1 MFQRIPLLVLLAL
14 LACCSGWARAQNL
27 QADQQAYCSYL
38 SEQAKAQSDLL
49 RTPNAIGGFTQPE
62 TGLPTQVV
70 AGASL
75 NLSNLRKSGI
85 TLEEA
90 RRNCDDYKASTDV
103 QLVLQYAISN
113 LEKGALTHRLSLI
126 EQATQSLNALIDETG
141 KMIAAQNMTRPMLQ
155 ALVSDRIKLESDRAD
170 TESKIAALYVPALSS
185 RPLKQQVAAK
195 QAGDEEEQRAQAKLQ
210 RQNNWDVALSVG
222 MHQQVNPAAGGLE
235 PYGQVTVSY
244 NLASRA
250 IDRHLDRSIDAY
262 SDWKKVQESDAAR
275 GMEILRGQ
283 VEGNIAAQQKRFEA
297 LQQETGA
304 MDKDL
309 QVTANADTSASLD
322 YHNQLAAT
330 QLLLGIETGDAA
342 FRLEHLREFLSKN
355 F

>member
-1 MFQRIPLLVLLAL
+1 MLSLVSLLFFIVSLF
-14 LACCSGWARAQNL
+14 SGVQGARAQTL
-27 QADQQAYCSYL
+27 QADQQAYCTYL
-38 SEQAKAQSDLL
+38 TEQAKAQSDLL
-49 RTPNAIGGFTQPE
+49 RTPNAVGGLTQPE

-75 NLSNLRKSGI
+75 SLSSLRKSGI

-90 RRNCDDYKASTDV
+90 RANCNAYKTSSNV
-103 QLVLQYAISN
+103 QLVLQYAIPSI
-113 LEKGALTHRLSLI
+113 EKDALTNRLTLI
-126 EQATQSLNALIDETG
+126 DQATQSLSELIGQTT
-141 KMIAAQNMTRPMLQ
+141 KMIAAENMTRPMLQ

-170 TESKIAALYVPALSS
+170 TESKIAALYVPVLPDQ
-185 RPLKQQVAAK
+185 PLIQQVAAK
-195 QAGDEEEQRAQAKLQ
+195 QSNDGNEQRTQAKLQ

-222 MHQQVNPAAGGLE
+222 MHQQVNPAAGGPE
-235 PYGQVTVSY
+235 PYGQVSVSY
-244 NLASRA
+244 NIASRA
-250 IDRHLDRSIDAY
+250 IDRHLDRSVAAY
-262 SDWKKVQESDAAR
+262 SDWKKVQESDVAR

-283 VEGNIAAQQKRFEA
+283 VEGNIAAQQRRLDT

-309 QVTANADTSASLD
+309 QLTATPDTSASLD
-322 YHNQLAAT
+322 YHNQLTAT

-342 FRLEHLREFLSKN
+342 YRLEHLHEFLSRN

>member
-1 MFQRIPLLVLLAL
+1 MSQRIPLLVLVAS
-14 LACCSGWARAQNL
+14 LACSGRWARAQNL
-27 QADQQAYCSYL
+27 QADQQAYCSYI

-49 RTPNAIGGFTQPE
+49 RTPNALGGFTQPD

-75 NLSNLRKSGI
+75 NIANLRRAGL

-90 RRNCDDYKASTDV
+90 RKNCDDYKASTDV
-103 QLVLQYAISN
+103 QLMLQYSISS
-113 LEKGALTHRLSLI
+113 LEKDALSHRLTLI
-126 EQATQSLNALIDETG
+126 EQASQSLNALIDQTT
-141 KMIAAQNMTRPMLQ
+141 KMIAAGNMTRPMLQ
-155 ALVSDRIKLESDRAD
+155 ALVGDRIKLESDRAD
-170 TESKIAALYVPALSS
+170 TESKIAALYVPLLSS
-185 RPLKQQVAAK
+185 QPLKQQVATK
-195 QAGDEEEQRAQAKLQ
+195 QAGDVEEQRTQANLQ

-222 MHQQVNPAAGGLE
+222 MHQQVNPAAGGPE

-250 IDRHLDRSIDAY
+250 IDRHLDRSITAY
-262 SDWKKVQESDAAR
+262 SDWKKVQEGDAAR

-283 VEGNIAAQQKRFEA
+283 VEGNIAAQQKRLES
-297 LQQETGA
+297 LQRETGV
-304 MDKDL
+304 MNKDL
-309 QVTANADTSASLD
+309 QLTSNADTSASLD

-330 QLLLGIETGDAA
+330 KLLLGIETGDAA
-342 FRLEHLREFLSKN
+342 YRLEYLRGFLSSN

>member
-1 MFQRIPLLVLLAL
+1 MSHRIPLLVLVVS
-14 LACCSGWARAQNL
+14 LACGASGTRAQNL

-75 NLSNLRKSGI
+75 NLSNLRKGGI

-90 RRNCDDYKASTDV
+90 RRNCDDYKAATDV
-103 QLVLQYAISN
+103 QLALQYAISS
-113 LEKGALTHRLSLI
+113 LEKSALTYRLSLI
-126 EQATQSLNALIDETG
+126 EQATQSLNALIDQTA

-195 QAGDEEEQRAQAKLQ
+195 QAGDVEEQRVQAKLQ

-309 QVTANADTSASLD
+309 QLTANADTSASLD
-322 YHNQLAAT
+322 YHNQLAAS

-342 FRLEHLREFLSKN
+342 YRLEHLREFLSRN